1 MNGHPDTPSCLV
13 YGNCD
18 GVAEIMLN
26 RPAKKNALDLDMY
39 EELADAIDRAVADPA
54 VRCLLLYGAE
64 GAFCAGN
71 DIEVFLDKDA
81 EILPPILRFMNSLC
95 ACPKPIVAAV
105 DGPAI
110 GVGAT
115 MLLHCDLVY
124 AGESARF
131 QFPFLSMGICPE
143 FGSSVLLIQ
152 RCGYQRAAQLLLLCE
167 PAHGGAMRDMGLVN
181 GVLPDAMLLEH
192 ARGKARQVAAMPA
205 EALHIVR
212 GMMRRGMAESITE
225 LFHYEMTQ
233 VVRMMR
239 SEDASSLFAAF
250 MARKKAS

>member
-1 MNGHPDTPSCLV
+1 MNMTTRLDYFVT
-13 YGNCD
+13 D
-18 GVAEIMLN
+18 GIAQLQLG
-26 RPAKKNALDLDMY
+26 RPEKKNALDLGMY
-39 EELADAIDRAVADPA
+39 DEISDAIGHAAADSR
-54 VRCLLLYGAE
+54 VRCLLLSGAH

-71 DIEVFLDKDA
+71 DIDVFLDPEAD
-81 EILPPILRFMNSLC
+81 ILPPILRFMNALH
-95 ACPKPIVAAV
+95 AFPKPIVAAV

-124 AGESARF
+124 ASESARF
-131 QFPFLSMGICPE
+131 QFPFVSMGICPE

-167 PAHGGAMRDMGLVN
+167 PATGIQMKDMGLVN
-181 GVLPDAMLLEH
+181 DVVADAILYDH
-192 ARGKARQVAAMPA
+192 ALAKARRLAAMPVD
-205 EALHIVR
+205 ALHTVR
-212 GMMRRGMAESITE
+212 DMMRRGMVEPMGD

-239 SEDASSLFAAF
+239 SDEASGLFAAF
-250 MARKKAS
+250 LARKKSKQ

>member
-1 MNGHPDTPSCLV
+1 MTTTARLDYKVT
-13 YGNCD
+13 D
-18 GVAEIMLN
+18 GIAELRLR
-26 RPAKKNALDLDMY
+26 RPEKKNALDLGMY
-39 EELADAIDRAVADPA
+39 DEISDAIGHAAADPR
-54 VRCLLLYGAE
+54 VRCLLLSGAQ

-71 DIEVFLDKDA
+71 DIDVFLDPKA
-81 EILPPILRFMNSLC
+81 EILPPILRFMNALHAFS
-95 ACPKPIVAAV
+95 KPIVAAV

-124 AGESARF
+124 AAESARF
-131 QFPFLSMGICPE
+131 QFPFVSMGICPE

-167 PAHGGAMRDMGLVN
+167 PATGAQMKDMGLVN
-181 GVLPDAMLLEH
+181 DVVADSGLYEH
-192 ARGKARQVAAMPA
+192 ALAKARRLAAMPVD
-205 EALHIVR
+205 ALHTVR
-212 GMMRRGMAESITE
+212 DMMRRGAVEPMSD

-239 SEDASSLFAAF
+239 SDEASALFAAF
-250 MARKKAS
+250 MARKRTKQ